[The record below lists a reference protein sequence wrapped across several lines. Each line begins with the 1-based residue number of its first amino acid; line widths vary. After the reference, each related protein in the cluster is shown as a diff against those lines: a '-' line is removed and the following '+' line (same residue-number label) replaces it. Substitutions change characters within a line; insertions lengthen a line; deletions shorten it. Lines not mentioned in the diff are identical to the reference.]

1 MFFTDLFKRLPF
13 LRQGGAQKNKE
24 KQTILAKEA
33 MTYDE
38 CEVFLPLKHNDVVYV
53 IRSYDGDTVTLAW
66 VDRTGRK
73 VRLGCRLRGYDSP
86 ELRGSSP
93 HEKAL
98 ALKAK
103 ERLDAVTTGE
113 FVTVL
118 NPGLDKYGRILCN
131 LRTKSVESV
140 SDHMLAGG
148 PDLARPYFGGK
159 KEGWSRV

>member
-1 MFFTDLFKRLPF
+1 MLFTNLLKRLKPF
-13 LRQGGAQKNKE
+13 VKQPKKKE
-24 KQTILAKEA
+24 KRNILATEA

-38 CEVFLPLKHNDVVYV
+38 CEVFYPLKQNDVVYV
-53 IRSYDGDTVTLAW
+53 IRCHDGDSLTLAW
-66 VDRTGRK
+66 IDRTGRK

-93 HEKAL
+93 REKEL

-103 ERLDAVTTGE
+103 ERLHAVTTWE

-118 NPGLDKYGRILCN
+118 DPGLDKYGRILCN
-131 LRTKSVESV
+131 LRTESVESV

-148 PDLARPYFGGK
+148 PGLARPYFGGK
-159 KEGWSRV
+159 KETWSQV